1 MNIQHLC
8 RSIVI
13 ALPLLLAASL
23 HAADATYLR
32 CEYRENPLGIDVAK
46 PRLSWVIEARSQ
58 NAGRA
63 LANSEKPG
71 ETLPGMAA
79 GNTEVRSQK
88 QTVYQVLV
96 ASTEELLKNDKAD
109 LWDSGKVESD
119 QSIQVEY
126 AGRALESRMRCYWK
140 VRVWDQDGK
149 ASPWSAHAHWAMGL
163 LLPADSQAKWIGVK
177 QPAPA
182 PASRTPLGP
191 GPLRIVSASYQSASG
206 DARRDVTGLLATR
219 VQDGTLL
226 IVASNDEMGGDPADG
241 VAKKL
246 VVEYELAG
254 RRGAMTVAENE
265 RLAINL
271 DSYSEEES
279 KWSRPGYLR
288 KGFTL
293 DSAVRRATVYATAL
307 GLYEL
312 RLNGQR
318 VGDHLLAPE
327 WTDYHTRVQ
336 VQTYD
341 VTPLLRSGANAI
353 GATLGNGW
361 YCGGWQFW
369 EKEIRAMYGTDPSLL
384 VQLEFEFTDGRRQ
397 TLVTDDSWRGTTDG
411 PLRFTGI
418 YEGVTYDARK
428 EMQGWDS
435 PGFDDSK
442 WLALQPRGPDLK
454 VGKLVWQRGQPIRAT
469 RELKPVSVTEVKP
482 GVHVFAFDQN
492 MVGHCRVK
500 FRGKVG
506 ETVELQHGEMRNPDG
521 TVFLGNL
528 LVVSNHRIQLDRY
541 TFRSDAEETFEP
553 AFTYHGFQY
562 VEVRGLKEKPALD
575 SLVGVVANSDCPET
589 GEFTCSDPLLNRLA
603 QNILWSQRGN
613 YMGIPTDCPQR
624 NERGGYTGD
633 AQFFMRTAV
642 YNMDVSAFFN
652 KWLVDV
658 CQDAQMPDG
667 HIADRAPHYGTGD
680 SWYIGW
686 GDAGIICPY
695 EIYRNYGDTR
705 VIREHYAAMKRY
717 LDAMNRNSKDGLFTG
732 SIGGGD
738 WLATGGGVADEVMGT
753 AYLALDFKL
762 MAEMAE
768 AIGETRDAAT
778 FRDKFAGVSKA
789 FAKAY
794 IDAEGNI
801 KESSQSGFA
810 LAFTIGLVP
819 PSLQEKMSARFAEQA
834 RRFDWH
840 PRTGFV
846 GTPRLLPGL
855 HLAGLDEDAYKLLLT
870 KTVPS
875 WLYPVS
881 IGATTI
887 WEQWEAWDGKNA
899 QGGMNSLNHY
909 SFGAVGEY
917 LFGMV
922 GGIQPDAPGYKRIRI
937 QPVIA
942 EGLTWAKASYDSIH
956 GKIVSHWH
964 LDGAR
969 LTMDVTIPPNTTA
982 NVYVPAKD
990 AAAVTEGESSTD
1002 KVKGVKFLRME
1013 NNAAVYAVGS
1023 GTYRFQSTLTG
1034 TIK

>member
-1 MNIQHLC
+1 MNKLTSFIF
-8 RSIVI
+8 
-13 ALPLLLAASL
+13 AALLLAPLAAL
-23 HAADATYLR
+23 HAAGLTNLR

-46 PRLSWVIEARSQ
+46 PRLSWVIADPKSEISNLESQITRSV
-58 NAGRA
+58 A
-63 LANSEKPG
+63 
-71 ETLPGMAA
+71 
-79 GNTEVRSQK
+79 
-88 QTVYQVLV
+88 QTAYQVLV
-96 ASTEELLKNDKAD
+96 ASSEELLKNDQGD

-126 AGRALESRMRCYWK
+126 AGRPLESRMQCHWK
-140 VRVWDQDGK
+140 VRVWTLTSDLRPLT
-149 ASPWSAHAHWAMGL
+149 ASPWSAPAHWSMGL
-163 LLPADSQAKWIGVK
+163 LQPGDWAAKWIGVRR
-177 QPAPA
+177 PAPA
-182 PASRTPLGP
+182 PAGRSPLGP
-191 GPLRIVSASYQSASG
+191 GPLRIVSASYQSVSGAS
-206 DARRDVTGLLATR
+206 ARDVTGLLASR
-219 VQDGTLL
+219 VQDSTLL
-226 IVASNDEMGGDPADG
+226 IVAGNAELGGDPANG
-241 VAKKL
+241 MEKKL

-254 RRGAMTVAENE
+254 RRGTMTVAENE

-271 DSYSEEES
+271 DIYSEEEA

-293 DSAVRRATVYATAL
+293 DGAVRRATVYATAL

-327 WTDYHTRVQ
+327 WTDYHRRVQ
-336 VQTYD
+336 YQTYD
-341 VTPLLRSGANAI
+341 VTRLLRSGANAI
-353 GATLGNGW
+353 GATLANGW
-361 YCGGWQFW
+361 YCGGWQYW
-369 EKEIRAMYGTDPSLL
+369 EKNIRAMYGSEPSLL
-384 VQLEFEFTDGRRQ
+384 VQMEIEFADGRRQ
-397 TLVTDDSWRGTTDG
+397 TLVSDDSWRGMADG

-428 EMQGWDS
+428 EMPGWDA

-442 WLALQPRGPDLK
+442 WVALQPRGADLK

-469 RELKPVSVTEVKP
+469 RELKPVAITEVKP
-482 GVHVFAFDQN
+482 GVYVFAFDQN
-492 MVGHCRVK
+492 MVGHCRTK
-500 FRGKVG
+500 FRGKAG

-528 LVVSNHRIQLDRY
+528 LVVSNHRIQIDRY
-541 TFRSDAEETFEP
+541 TFRSDGEETFEP

-575 SLVGVVANSDCPET
+575 SLVGVVVHSDCPEI
-589 GEFTCSDPLLNRLA
+589 GEFTCSEPLLNRLA

-613 YMGIPTDCPQR
+613 YMGVPTDCPQR
-624 NERGGYTGD
+624 NERCGYTGD
-633 AQFFMRTAV
+633 AQFFMRAAV

-658 CQDAQMPDG
+658 CEDAQMPDG

-732 SIGGGD
+732 NIGGGD
-738 WLATGGGVADEVMGT
+738 WLNTGGGVADDVMGT
-753 AYLALDFKL
+753 AYLAFDFKL
-762 MAEMAE
+762 MAEMAG
-768 AIGETRDAAT
+768 AIGETRDAAR
-778 FRDKFAGVSKA
+778 FRDRAAEVTEA

-801 KESSQSGFA
+801 KESSQSGYA
-810 LAFTIGLVP
+810 LAFTMGLVP
-819 PSLQEKMSARFAEQA
+819 PELKEKMTARFAEEA

-840 PRTGFV
+840 PRTGFI

-855 HLAGLDEDAYKLLLT
+855 HLAGRDDDAYKLLLT
-870 KTVPS
+870 KTAPS

-881 IGATTI
+881 VGATTI
-887 WEQWEAWDGKNA
+887 WEQWDGWDGRNA
-899 QGGMNSLNHY
+899 KGGMNSLNHY
-909 SFGAVGEY
+909 AFGAVGEY

-922 GGIQPDAPGYKRIRI
+922 GGIQPDAPGYKRILI
-937 QPVIA
+937 QPVIRD
-942 EGLTWAKASYDSIH
+942 GLTWARTRYVSIH
-956 GKIVSHWH
+956 GKIVSNWKRE
-964 LDGAR
+964 GQK
-969 LTMDVTIPPNTTA
+969 LTMEVSIPPNTTA
-982 NVYVPAKD
+982 TVYVPAKN
-990 AAAVTEGESSTD
+990 EGMVLESGKPVAETR
-1002 KVKGVKFLRME
+1002 GVKFLRME
-1013 NNAAVYAVGS
+1013 KDSAVYEIGS
-1023 GTYRFQSTLTG
+1023 GVYEFASMNG
-1034 TIK
+1034 